1 MADRGINFGK
11 ERKISPVVI
20 STAFGHSGGGMFPY
34 TWFPPHMLLMA
45 AALETNTTVMSKSAT
60 FAKRKG
66 NFILY
71 NPLTWKYIQRIPGT
85 VCGMINAYGLT
96 NPGAE
101 ECAKKIWYARQK
113 GYQVI
118 PNFYP
123 EFAKGTERAIE
134 ETIKAIEIYQE
145 NLPSNFWG
153 IELNYSCPNSAE
165 DIRNNVEQGSLC
177 TTAVR
182 KKFSE
187 LIIIVKISY
196 AHPYEFAE
204 ELEDIGVDAIHAV
217 NTIHY
222 DTIYPGQVS
231 PLQNV
236 GGGGVSGDPASEKAF
251 EYNKGLRKRVSLSL
265 IFGCGVR
272 CEGDVYRYFD
282 IGADAVSICSLPICD
297 PDEATKI
304 LEVFNEQADPA

>member
-1 MADRGINFGK
+1 MANRGINFGK
-11 ERKISPVVI
+11 GRTISPVVI

-34 TWFPPHMLLMA
+34 NWFPPHMLLMA
-45 AALETNTTVMSKSAT
+45 TALETNTNVMSKSAT

-71 NPLTWKYIQRIPGT
+71 NPLTWKYIQRIPET
-85 VCGMINAYGLT
+85 ACGMINAYGLT
-96 NPGAE
+96 NAGAK

-113 GYQVI
+113 GYNVI

-123 EFAKGTERAIE
+123 EFIKGTDQAIE
-134 ETIKAIEIYQE
+134 ETLKAIEIYE
-145 NLPSNFWG
+145 ETLPSNFWA
-153 IELNYSCPNSAE
+153 IELNFSCPNSAE
-165 DIRNNVEQGSLC
+165 CIRDNIEQGSLC
-177 TTAVR
+177 ATAVR
-182 KKFSE
+182 KRFPD
-187 LIIIVKISY
+187 LIVIAKISY
-196 AHPYEFAE
+196 IHPYEFAE
-204 ELEDIGVDAIHAV
+204 ELEDVGVDAIHAV
-217 NTIHY
+217 NTIPY
-222 DTIYPGQVS
+222 QFIYPDQVS
-231 PLQNV
+231 PLASI
-236 GGGGVSGDPASEKAF
+236 GGGGVSGDPAGEKAF

-304 LEVFNEQADPA
+304 LGAFNEQEDPT